1 MKMFNKLSCKNFF
14 IATFLLVTLP
24 MGAANT
30 SGEDVSEKIVMQDT
44 NPNKE
49 HYFSN
54 RRALVGPGC
63 MINSVG
69 DGVKVLKGVKNLQN
83 LCNDDLNDYA
93 ELPGLADVVVG
104 GSPVISVK
112 DNMHYYAGGTVAGF
126 AICAKSD
133 ASILTLNLADFYKIQ
148 FLKDGENVGKL
159 QDISTG
165 KSITGLGLSL
175 LTFPGSDQVDK
186 LYMATAP
193 GDFDEIKLVQCG
205 VNAKLGDVVNL
216 RYAFV
221 GDAREYTITS
231 NKDNG
236 MEKYAQEQGRKKFT
250 VEAHGE
256 KPTSPTLGLE
266 VSRGDVIDEDLK
278 NGYAAVVGAVFPV
291 STPVTVVA
299 IPTDGKEAFPK
310 GTEVGFKYNGFN
322 LANLSV
328 GSGVDLTLYNKENKE
343 IGTYSLSSTV
353 LGLGVIEVSK
363 DGELVMKAPADFSA
377 AKIFF
382 KGIGIRVGGTSVNYA
397 FVRLAPDAAT
407 HHCAINATSS
417 RDVSG
422 EYNAFTLQHNEAVK
436 VEWSIVK
443 QPEGSNITLNPATGE
458 VTNISISGKYVFKAQ
473 ALEDDCYE
481 YTTVNYAPVALAQ
494 NSGENILVNKEGEQP
509 KFVLSDKSGGGVLTI
524 FNDMQ
529 NESAILTPTLNDYAY
544 REPGV
549 QLIENHGLIGIKTAD
564 GSSFS
569 ESLAGSARAAFNGK
583 MKAGFVVSAK
593 ATGLGADVFKFYNVK
608 LFYKGKEIEGK
619 VTTHWDAIS
628 AGLIGSEQ
636 TRKMRLSVDVPAGC
650 LFDEIVL
657 YNTGLLSADLAQ
669 LNIYYAYVADA
680 ETDNAA
686 TNMLYDAEV
695 VSTQTTNASI
705 DFANST
711 VFQTV
716 NVGNGF
722 DNLSNL
728 IDNDKKF
735 TTAYKL
741 PKILTVGTGA
751 TIAVN
756 IGKIVDKGQNLI
768 MVTSDPAT
776 LLGLG
781 LGTGIKMETYL
792 NGKPKETVKSWK
804 VLGADVI
811 GGKGDGYAVL
821 ETQEPFDQ
829 VRITS
834 AYVANLLDP
843 VEIKGFALRTD
854 KNDDG
859 TVNTQSDVL
868 ILNEDVKLNETKAY
882 TKAKMLLRR
891 TFTKNADGT
900 KGWNSII
907 LPVDMT
913 AAQVIEAFGEGT
925 QVAKFNDLDENW
937 IKFETVDV
945 AGEGVVLQK
954 NTPYII
960 FPTKEAISNC
970 EYTIN
975 GKTETLAGPV
985 YVAEGINYEDQTA
998 HIENSVEGSLL
1009 NNMTFFG
1016 SYDNN
1021 TAVSADSYM
1030 FSKGNLVH
1038 TNKPHT
1044 IKAYR
1049 CWLKENTPSGKML
1062 QLSLNNNNIGN
1073 TTGIQIVE
1081 ENKRNTNSGIY
1092 NMEGMRMNTNN
1103 VNELSKGVYIVNNK
1117 TVVITK

>member
-1 MKMFNKLSCKNFF
+1 MFKKLTCKIFL

-24 MGAANT
+24 MGAATT
-30 SGEDVSEKIVMQDT
+30 SGEDGSEKVVMQDSD
-44 NPNKE
+44 PNAE
-49 HYFSN
+49 HYFNN
-54 RRALVGPGC
+54 RRALVGSGC
-63 MINSVG
+63 LINSVG

-133 ASILTLNLADFYKIQ
+133 ASILTLNLAKFYKIQ

-205 VNAKLGDVVNL
+205 VDAKLGDVINL

-221 GDAREYTITS
+221 GDAREYTITL

-256 KPTSPTLGLE
+256 KPTHTDLE
-266 VSRGDVIDEDLK
+266 VSRDDVIDENLT
-278 NGYAAVVGAVFPV
+278 NGYAAVVGVLLSG

-299 IPTDGKEAFPK
+299 RPTDEKEAFPK
-310 GTEVGFKYNGFN
+310 GTEVGFKYNGFD
-322 LANLSV
+322 LANLELD
-328 GSGVDLTLYNKENKE
+328 GGVELTLYNKENKE
-343 IGTYSLSSTV
+343 IGTYKLSKTV
-353 LGLGVIEVSK
+353 LGLGVIKVNK
-363 DGELVMKAPADFSA
+363 DGELVMRAPADFSA
-377 AKIFF
+377 AKIYFNS
-382 KGIGIRVGGTSVNYA
+382 IGVKVGGTTVNYA
-397 FVRLAPDAAT
+397 FVRMAPDVAT

-473 ALEDDCYE
+473 ATKDDCYE

-494 NSGENILVNKEGEQP
+494 NSGVNILVNKDGEQP

-524 FNDMQ
+524 FNDMK

-569 ESLAGSARAAFNGK
+569 EGLAGSARAAFNGK

-608 LFYKGKEIEGK
+608 LFYKGKKIEGE

-834 AYVANLLDP
+834 AYVADLLDP

-868 ILNEDVKLNETKAY
+868 ILNEDVKLDETKAY

-891 TFTKNADGT
+891 TFTKNDDGT

-913 AAQVIEAFGEGT
+913 AAQVKNAFGEGT
-925 QVAKFNDLDENW
+925 KVAKFNDLDENW
-937 IKFETVDV
+937 IKFETVSV
-945 AGEGVVLQK
+945 AGEDVVLHK

-960 FPTKEAISNC
+960 FPTQKAYNNY

-975 GKTETLAGPV
+975 GKTETLNGPV

-998 HIENSVEGSLL
+998 YIENSVEGRLL

-1021 TAVSADSYM
+1021 TEVLADSYM
-1030 FSKGNLVH
+1030 FSKGDLVH
-1038 TNKPHT
+1038 TSKTHT
-1044 IKAYR
+1044 VKAYR
-1049 CWLKENTPSGKML
+1049 CWLKENTPSGKLL
-1062 QLSLNNNNIGN
+1062 QLSLNNNNMGN
-1073 TTGIQIVE
+1073 STGIQIVE
-1081 ENKRNTNSGIY
+1081 ENKRNANPGIY
-1092 NMEGMRMNTNN
+1092 NLEGMRMNTNN

-1117 TVVITK
+1117 TVIITK

>member
-1 MKMFNKLSCKNFF
+1 MFKKLSCKIFL

-30 SGEDVSEKIVMQDT
+30 NGEDVSEKVVMQDT
-44 NPNKE
+44 DPNKE
-49 HYFSN
+49 HYFNN
-54 RRALVGPGC
+54 RRVLVGSGC
-63 MINSVG
+63 LINSVG

-148 FLKDGENVGKL
+148 FLKEGKNVGNL
-159 QDISTG
+159 QNISTG

-221 GDAREYTITS
+221 GDAREYTITK

-236 MEKYAQEQGRKKFT
+236 MEKYAQEQGRKPFT
-250 VEAHGE
+250 VEAYGK
-256 KPTSPTLGLE
+256 KPTHTALE
-266 VSRGDVIDEDLK
+266 VSRDNVIDEDLK
-278 NGYAAVVGAVFPV
+278 NGYAAVAGVLLSG

-299 IPTDGKEAFPK
+299 KPNDGKEAFPK
-310 GTEVGFKYNGFN
+310 GTEVGFKYNGFD
-322 LANLSV
+322 LANLEI
-328 GSGVDLTLYNKENKE
+328 GGGVELTLYNKENNE
-343 IGTYSLSSTV
+343 IGTYKLSKTV
-353 LGLGVIEVSK
+353 LGLGVIKVSK
-363 DGELVMKAPADFSA
+363 DGEFVMKAPADFSA
-377 AKIFF
+377 AKIYFNS
-382 KGIGIRVGGTSVNYA
+382 IGIKVGGTSVNYA

-422 EYNAFTLQHNEAVK
+422 EYNAFTLQHNEAVE
-436 VEWSIVK
+436 VEWSIVE
-443 QPEGSNITLNPATGE
+443 QPEGSNITLNPTTGE

-473 ALEDDCYE
+473 ATKDDCYE

-494 NSGENILVNKEGEQP
+494 NSGVNILVNKDGEQP

-524 FNDMQ
+524 FNDMK

-549 QLIENHGLIGIKTAD
+549 QLIENHGLIGVKTAD

-569 ESLAGSARAAFNGK
+569 EGLAGSARAAFNGK

-608 LFYKGKEIEGK
+608 LFYKGKEIEGEI
-619 VTTHWDAIS
+619 TTHWDAIS

-650 LFDEIVL
+650 RFDEIVL

-686 TNMLYDAEV
+686 TNMLHDAEV

-711 VFQTV
+711 LFQTV
-716 NVGNGF
+716 NAGNGYN
-722 DNLSNL
+722 NLANL

-735 TTAYKL
+735 TTAYEL
-741 PKILTVGTGA
+741 PKIVSVGTGA

-756 IGKIVDKGQNLI
+756 IGKIVDKGQQLI

-792 NGKPKETVKSWK
+792 DGEPKETVKSWK
-804 VLGADVI
+804 VLSADVI

-821 ETQEPFDQ
+821 ETQESFDQ

-834 AYVANLLDP
+834 ADVADVLKP
-843 VEIKGFALRTD
+843 VEIKGFALRTA

-868 ILNEDVKLNETKAY
+868 ILNEDVKLDETKAY
-882 TKAKMLLRR
+882 AKAKMLLRR
-891 TFTKNADGT
+891 TFTKSADGT

-913 AAQVIEAFGEGT
+913 AAQVKEAFGEGT
-925 QVAKFNDLDENW
+925 QVAEFNDLDENW
-937 IKFETVDV
+937 IKFKTVDV
-945 AGEGVVLQK
+945 AGEDVVLKK

-960 FPTKEAISNC
+960 FPTKEAYSNY

-998 HIENSVEGSLL
+998 NIENSVNGTLQ
-1009 NNMTFFG
+1009 NNMTFYG
-1016 SYDNN
+1016 SYDNK

-1030 FSKGNLVH
+1030 FSKGDLVH
-1038 TNKPHT
+1038 TSKQHT

-1049 CWLKENTPSGKML
+1049 CWLKENTPSGKLL
-1062 QLSLNNNNIGN
+1062 QLSLNNNGMGN
-1073 TTGIQIVE
+1073 TTGIHVVE
-1081 ENKRNTNSGIY
+1081 ENKRNANPGIY

>member
-1 MKMFNKLSCKNFF
+1 M
-14 IATFLLVTLP
+14 ATFLLFTLP
-24 MGAANT
+24 MGAATTN
-30 SGEDVSEKIVMQDT
+30 GGDGSEKIVMQDT
-44 NPNKE
+44 NPNE
-49 HYFSN
+49 ENYFSN

-63 MINSVG
+63 LINSVG

-93 ELPGLADVVVG
+93 ELPGLADVTVG

-148 FLKDGENVGKL
+148 FLKDGKNVGIL

-221 GDAREYTITS
+221 GDAREYTITE
-231 NKDNG
+231 NKENG
-236 MEKYAQEQGRKKFT
+236 ISKYAEEQGREAFKL
-250 VEAHGE
+250 EAHSD
-256 KPTSPTLGLE
+256 KPTKTWGE
-266 VSRGDVIDEDLK
+266 VSRGDVIDENLT
-278 NGYAAVVGAVFPV
+278 NGYAAVVGAVVPV

-299 IPTDGKEAFPK
+299 KPTDGKEAFPK
-310 GTEVGFKYNGFN
+310 GTEVGFKFNGFK
-322 LANLSV
+322 LADLAV

-343 IGTYSLSSTV
+343 IGTYKLSKTV
-353 LGLGVIEVSK
+353 LGLGVIEASK

-377 AKIFF
+377 AKIYF
-382 KGIGIRVGGTSVNYA
+382 KGIGIQVGGTNVNYA

-436 VEWSIVK
+436 VEWSIVE
-443 QPEGSNITLNPATGE
+443 QPEGSNITLNPTTGD
-458 VTNISISGKYVFKAQ
+458 VTNISISGKYVFKAK

-494 NSGENILVNKEGEQP
+494 NSGVNILVNKEGEQP

-524 FNDMQ
+524 FNGMK

-569 ESLAGSARAAFNGK
+569 EGLAGPARAAFNGK

-608 LFYKGKEIEGK
+608 LFYQGKEIEGK

-650 LFDEIVL
+650 RFDEIVL

-686 TNMLYDAEV
+686 TNMLHDAEV

-711 VFQTV
+711 LFQTV
-716 NVGNGF
+716 NAGNGYN
-722 DNLSNL
+722 NLANL

-735 TTAYKL
+735 TTAYEL
-741 PKILTVGTGA
+741 PKIVSVGTGA

-756 IGKIVDKGQNLI
+756 IGKIVDKGQQLI

-792 NGKPKETVKSWK
+792 DGEPKETVKSWK

-821 ETQEPFDQ
+821 ETQESFDQ

-834 AYVANLLDP
+834 ADVADVLKP
-843 VEIKGFALRTD
+843 VEIKGFALRTN

-868 ILNEDVKLNETKAY
+868 ILNEDVKLDEKKTY
-882 TKAKMLLRR
+882 TKAIMLLHR

-913 AAQVIEAFGEGT
+913 AAQVKYAFGEDT
-925 QVAKFNDLDENW
+925 KVAKFNDLDENW
-937 IKFETVDV
+937 IKFQTVSLAD
-945 AGEGVVLQK
+945 EGVVLHK

-960 FPTKEAISNC
+960 FPTKEAYSNY
-970 EYTIN
+970 EYTTIN
-975 GKTETLAGPV
+975 NETKTLNGPV

-998 HIENSVEGSLL
+998 YIENSVKGTFQK
-1009 NNMTFFG
+1009 MTFFG
-1016 SYDNN
+1016 SYDNK

-1030 FSKGNLVH
+1030 FSKGDLVH
-1038 TNKPHT
+1038 TSKPHT

-1049 CWLKENTPSGKML
+1049 CWLKENTPSGKLL
-1062 QLSLNNNNIGN
+1062 QLSLNNNNMGN

-1081 ENKRNTNSGIY
+1081 ENKRNANTGIY
-1092 NMEGMRMNTNN
+1092 NIEGMRMNTNN
-1103 VNELSKGVYIVNNK
+1103 VNELSKGVYIVNNNDLIQIYF
-1117 TVVITK
+1117 TPF

>member
-1 MKMFNKLSCKNFF
+1 M
-14 IATFLLVTLP
+14 ATFLLFTLP
-24 MGAANT
+24 IGAASTN
-30 SGEDVSEKIVMQDT
+30 GEDVSEKVVMQDT
-44 NPNKE
+44 NPNAE
-49 HYFSN
+49 HYFNN
-54 RRALVGPGC
+54 RRVLVGSGC
-63 MINSVG
+63 LINSVG
-69 DGVKVLKGVKNLQN
+69 DGVKVLKGVKDLQN

-148 FLKDGENVGKL
+148 FLKDGKNVDKP

-221 GDAREYTITS
+221 GEAREYTITK

-236 MEKYAQEQGRKKFT
+236 MEKYAQEQGRKPFT
-250 VEAHGE
+250 VEASGE
-256 KPTSPTLGLE
+256 KPTHTALE
-266 VSRGDVIDEDLK
+266 VSRDDVIDENLT
-278 NGYAAVVGAVFPV
+278 NGYAAVVSALVPV

-299 IPTDGKEAFPK
+299 RPTDGKEAFPK
-310 GTEVGFKYNGFN
+310 GTEMGFKYNGFN

-328 GSGVDLTLYNKENKE
+328 GSGVDITLYNKENKE
-343 IGTYSLSSTV
+343 IGTYKLSNTV

-382 KGIGIRVGGTSVNYA
+382 KGIGIQVGGTSVNYA
-397 FVRLAPDAAT
+397 FVRMAPDAAT

-422 EYNAFTLQHNEAVK
+422 EYNAFTLQHNDTVPVK
-436 VEWSIVK
+436 WNIIE
-443 QPEGSNITLNPATGE
+443 QPEGSNISLNETTGE

-473 ALEDDCYE
+473 ALNDDCYE
-481 YTTVNYAPVALAQ
+481 YTTINYAPVALAQ
-494 NSGENILVNKEGEQP
+494 NNGVNILVNKEGEQP

-524 FNDMQ
+524 FNSMN

-549 QLIENHGLIGIKTAD
+549 QLIENHGLIGIKTAN

-569 ESLAGSARAAFNGK
+569 EGLAGPARAAFNGK

-608 LFYKGKEIEGK
+608 LFYKGKEIEGE

-705 DFANST
+705 DFANT
-711 VFQTV
+711 TIFQTV
-716 NVGNGF
+716 NAGNGF

-792 NGKPKETVKSWK
+792 DGQEKETVKSWK

-834 AYVANLLDP
+834 ADVADVLKP

-859 TVNTQSDVL
+859 TINTQSDVL
-868 ILNEDVKLNETKAY
+868 ILNEAETLNETKPY

-900 KGWNSII
+900 KGWNSIV

-913 AAQVIEAFGEGT
+913 AAQVEEAFGEGT
-925 QVAKFNDLDENW
+925 QIAKFNDLDENW
-937 IKFETVDV
+937 IKFETVNV
-945 AGEGVVLQK
+945 AGEGVVLEK

-960 FPTKEAISNC
+960 FPTKEAYSNY

-985 YVAEGINYEDQTA
+985 YVANGINYEDQTA
-998 HIENSVEGSLL
+998 NLQPSVNGRF
-1009 NNMTFFG
+1009 NKMTFFG
-1016 SYDNN
+1016 SYENK

-1030 FSKGNLVH
+1030 FSKGDLVH
-1038 TNKPHT
+1038 TSKPHT

-1049 CWLKENTPSGKML
+1049 CWLKENTPSGKLL
-1062 QLSLNNNNIGN
+1062 QFSLNNNNMGN

-1081 ENKRNTNSGIY
+1081 EDKQNTNTGIY
-1092 NMEGMRMNTNN
+1092 NMSGMRMNTNN

-1117 TVVITK
+1117 VVVVTK

>member
-1 MKMFNKLSCKNFF
+1 MFKKLSSKICF

-30 SGEDVSEKIVMQDT
+30 SGEDKSEKIVMQDK

-49 HYFSN
+49 HYFNN
-54 RRALVGPGC
+54 RRALIGPGC
-63 MINSVG
+63 MINSLG
-69 DGVKVLKGVKNLQN
+69 DGVKVLKGVKDLQN

-93 ELPGLADVVVG
+93 VLPGLADVVVG

-133 ASILTLNLADFYKIQ
+133 ASILTLNLAKCYKIQ
-148 FLKDGENVGKL
+148 FLKDGEKVGDL
-159 QDISTG
+159 QGLSTG

-175 LTFPGSDQVDK
+175 LTFPGSDQVDI

-205 VNAKLGDVVNL
+205 VNAKVGDVVNL

-221 GDAREYTITS
+221 GEAREYTITK

-236 MEKYAQEQGRKKFT
+236 MEKYAQEQGRLPFT

-256 KPTSPTLGLE
+256 KPKTALE
-266 VSRGDVIDEDLK
+266 ASRDDVIDENLT
-278 NGYAAVVGAVFPV
+278 NGYAAVVGALAPV

-299 IPTDGKEAFPK
+299 RPADDKEAFPK

-322 LANLSV
+322 LADLSV

-343 IGTYSLSSTV
+343 IDTYKLSKTV
-353 LGLGVIEVSK
+353 LGLGVINAKEG
-363 DGELVMKAPADFSA
+363 GELVMKAPADFSA

-382 KGIGIRVGGTSVNYA
+382 KGIGIQVGGTSVNYA
-397 FVRLAPDAAT
+397 FVRMAPDAAT

-422 EYNAFTLQHNEAVK
+422 EYNTFTLQHNEKVPVK
-436 VEWSIVK
+436 WTIVE
-443 QPEGSNITLNPATGE
+443 QPKGANISLNETTGE

-473 ALEDDCYE
+473 ATNDGCYE
-481 YTTVNYAPVALAQ
+481 CTTVNYAPVALAQ
-494 NSGENILVNKEGEQP
+494 NSGVNILVNKEGEQP
-509 KFVLSDKSGGGVLTI
+509 KYVLSDKSGGGLLTI
-524 FNDMQ
+524 FNGMK

-549 QLIENHGLIGIKTAD
+549 ELIENHGLIGIKTAD

-569 ESLAGSARAAFNGK
+569 EGLAGPARAAFNGK

-608 LFYKGKEIEGK
+608 LFYKGKEIESE

-628 AGLIGSEQ
+628 VGLIGNEQ

-705 DFANST
+705 DFAHST
-711 VFQTV
+711 IFQTV
-716 NVGNGF
+716 NAGNGF

-728 IDNDKKF
+728 IDNDKNF

-741 PKILTVGTGA
+741 PKIVSVGTGA

-756 IGKIVDKGQNLI
+756 IGKIVDKGQQLI

-792 NGKPKETVKSWK
+792 DGQKKEEVKSWK

-821 ETQEPFDQ
+821 ETQESFDQ

-834 AYVANLLDP
+834 ADVADVLKP

-859 TVNTQSDVL
+859 TVYTLSDVL
-868 ILNEDVKLNETKAY
+868 ILDEDVKLNETKAY
-882 TKAKMLLRR
+882 TKAEMLLRR
-891 TFTKNADGT
+891 TFTKSADGK

-925 QVAKFNDLDENW
+925 QVAQFNDLDENW
-937 IKFETVDV
+937 IKFETVDM
-945 AGEGVVLQK
+945 AGEGVVLAK

-960 FPTKEAISNC
+960 FPTKEAYSNY

-975 GKTETLAGPV
+975 GETETLDGPV
-985 YVAEGINYEDQTA
+985 YVANGINYEDQTA
-998 HIENSVEGSLL
+998 HIENSDNGTFYR
-1009 NNMTFFG
+1009 MTFFG
-1016 SYDNN
+1016 SYDNK
-1021 TAVSADSYM
+1021 TAVSADSYI
-1030 FSKGNLVH
+1030 FSKGDLVH
-1038 TNKPHT
+1038 TSKTHT
-1044 IKAYR
+1044 VKAYR
-1049 CWLKENTPSGKML
+1049 CWLKESTPSGKQL
-1062 QLSLNNNNIGN
+1062 QLSLNNNNMGN

-1081 ENKRNTNSGIY
+1081 ENKRNANPGIF
-1092 NMEGMRMNTNN
+1092 NLEGMRMNTNS

-1117 TVVITK
+1117 TVVVTK

>member
-1 MKMFNKLSCKNFF
+1 MFKKLSCKIFL

-30 SGEDVSEKIVMQDT
+30 NGEDVSEKVVMQDT
-44 NPNKE
+44 DPNKE
-49 HYFSN
+49 HYFNN
-54 RRALVGPGC
+54 RRALVGSGC
-63 MINSVG
+63 LINSVG

-148 FLKDGENVGKL
+148 FLKEGKNVGNL
-159 QDISTG
+159 QNISTG

-221 GDAREYTITS
+221 GDAREYTITK

-236 MEKYAQEQGRKKFT
+236 MEKYAQEQGRKQFT
-250 VEAHGE
+250 VEAHG
-256 KPTSPTLGLE
+256 KNPTKTWGE
-266 VSRGDVIDEDLK
+266 ASRNNVIDEDLK
-278 NGYAAVVGAVFPV
+278 NGYAAVVAAVVPV

-299 IPTDGKEAFPK
+299 RPSDGKEAFPK
-310 GTEVGFKYNGFN
+310 GTEVGFKFNGFSV
-322 LANLSV
+322 ADLSI
-328 GSGVDLTLYNKENKE
+328 GSGVDLTLYNKDNNE
-343 IGTYSLSSTV
+343 IGTYNLSKTV

-363 DGELVMKAPADFSA
+363 NGEFVMKAPADFSA
-377 AKIFF
+377 AKIKF
-382 KGIGIRVGGTSVNYA
+382 KGIGIQVGGTNVNYA
-397 FVRLAPDAAT
+397 FVRMAPDVAT

-473 ALEDDCYE
+473 AIEDDCYE

-494 NSGENILVNKEGEQP
+494 NSGVNILVNKDGEQP

-524 FNDMQ
+524 FNDMK

-569 ESLAGSARAAFNGK
+569 EGLAGPARAAFNGK

-608 LFYKGKEIEGK
+608 LFYKGKKIEGE

-781 LGTGIKMETYL
+781 LGTGIKMVTYL
-792 NGKPKETVKSWK
+792 NGQEKETVKSWK

-834 AYVANLLDP
+834 AYVADLLDP

-868 ILNEDVKLNETKAY
+868 ILNEDVKLDETKAY

-891 TFTKNADGT
+891 TFTKNDDGT

-913 AAQVIEAFGEGT
+913 AAQVKNAFGEGT
-925 QVAKFNDLDENW
+925 KVAKFNDLDENW

-945 AGEGVVLQK
+945 AGEDVVLHK

-975 GKTETLAGPV
+975 GETKTLAGPV

-1016 SYDNN
+1016 SYDNK

-1030 FSKGNLVH
+1030 FSKGDLVH
-1038 TNKPHT
+1038 TSKPHT

-1049 CWLKENTPSGKML
+1049 CWLKENTPSGKLL
-1062 QLSLNNNNIGN
+1062 QLSLNNNGMGN

-1081 ENKRNTNSGIY
+1081 ENKRNANSGIY

>member
-1 MKMFNKLSCKNFF
+1 MKMFNKLTCKIFL

-30 SGEDVSEKIVMQDT
+30 SGEDVSEKVVMQDT

-93 ELPGLADVVVG
+93 ELPGLADVTVAG
-104 GSPVISVK
+104 NPVISVK

-133 ASILTLNLADFYKIQ
+133 ASILTLNLAKFYKIQ

-205 VNAKLGDVVNL
+205 IDAKLGDVVNL

-221 GDAREYTITS
+221 GNAREYTITS

-236 MEKYAQEQGRKKFT
+236 MEKYAQEQGRKPFT
-250 VEAHGE
+250 VEAHGK
-256 KPTSPTLGLE
+256 KPTHTALE
-266 VSRGDVIDEDLK
+266 VSRNDVIDENLN
-278 NGYAAVVGAVFPV
+278 NGYTAVAGVLLSG

-299 IPTDGKEAFPK
+299 RPTDGKEAFPK
-310 GTEVGFKYNGFN
+310 GTEVGFKYNGFD
-322 LANLSV
+322 LAHLEV
-328 GSGVDLTLYNKENKE
+328 GGGVELTLYNKENNE
-343 IGTYSLSSTV
+343 IGTYKLSKTV

-363 DGELVMKAPADFSA
+363 DGEFVMKAPADFSA
-377 AKIFF
+377 AKIYFNS
-382 KGIGIRVGGTSVNYA
+382 IGIKVGGTSVNYA
-397 FVRLAPDAAT
+397 IVRLAPDAAT

-422 EYNAFTLQHNEAVK
+422 EYNAFTLLHNDKVPVK
-436 VEWSIVK
+436 WNIVE

-473 ALEDDCYE
+473 AMEDDCYE

-524 FNDMQ
+524 FNGMK

-705 DFANST
+705 DFAKTT

-728 IDNDKKF
+728 VDNDKKF

-781 LGTGIKMETYL
+781 LGTGIKMVTYL
-792 NGKPKETVKSWK
+792 DGQEKETVKSWK

-913 AAQVIEAFGEGT
+913 AAQVIEAFGKGT
-925 QVAKFNDLDENW
+925 QIAKFNDLDENW
-937 IKFETVDV
+937 IKFETVNV
-945 AGEGVVLQK
+945 AGEGVVLEK

-960 FPTKEAISNC
+960 FPTQKAAYNNY
-970 EYTIN
+970 EYNIN
-975 GKTETLAGPV
+975 GETKTLYGPV
-985 YVAEGINYEDQTA
+985 YVANGINYEDQTA
-998 HIENSVEGSLL
+998 NLRPSVNGTF
-1009 NNMTFFG
+1009 NRMTFFG
-1016 SYDNN
+1016 SYDNK

-1030 FSKGNLVH
+1030 FSKGDLVH
-1038 TNKPHT
+1038 TSKTHT

-1049 CWLKENTPSGKML
+1049 CWLKENTPSGKLL
-1062 QLSLNNNNIGN
+1062 QLSLNNNNMGN

-1081 ENKRNTNSGIY
+1081 ENKRNANSGIY

>member
-1 MKMFNKLSCKNFF
+1 MFKKLSCKIFL

-30 SGEDVSEKIVMQDT
+30 NGEDVSEKVVMQDT
-44 NPNKE
+44 DPNKE
-49 HYFSN
+49 HYFNN
-54 RRALVGPGC
+54 RRALVGSGC
-63 MINSVG
+63 LINSVG

-148 FLKDGENVGKL
+148 FLKEGKNVGNL
-159 QDISTG
+159 QNISTG

-175 LTFPGSDQVDK
+175 LTFPGYDQVDK

-221 GDAREYTITS
+221 GDAREYTITK

-236 MEKYAQEQGRKKFT
+236 MEKYAQEQGRKQFT
-250 VEAHGE
+250 VEAHG
-256 KPTSPTLGLE
+256 KNPTKTWGE
-266 VSRGDVIDEDLK
+266 ASRNNVIDEDLK
-278 NGYAAVVGAVFPV
+278 NGYAAVVAAVVPV

-299 IPTDGKEAFPK
+299 RPSDGKEAFPK
-310 GTEVGFKYNGFN
+310 GTEVGFKFNGFSV
-322 LANLSV
+322 ADLSI
-328 GSGVDLTLYNKENKE
+328 GSGVDLTLYNKDNNE
-343 IGTYSLSSTV
+343 IGTYNLSKTV

-363 DGELVMKAPADFSA
+363 NGEFVMKAPADFSA
-377 AKIFF
+377 AKIKF
-382 KGIGIRVGGTSVNYA
+382 KGIGIQVGGTNVNYA
-397 FVRLAPDAAT
+397 FVRMAPDVAT

-473 ALEDDCYE
+473 AIEDDCYE

-494 NSGENILVNKEGEQP
+494 NSGVNILVNKDGEQP

-524 FNDMQ
+524 FNDMK

-569 ESLAGSARAAFNGK
+569 EGLAGPARAAFNGK

-608 LFYKGKEIEGK
+608 LFYKGKKIEGE

-728 IDNDKKF
+728 VDNDKKF

-781 LGTGIKMETYL
+781 LGKGIKMVTYL
-792 NGKPKETVKSWK
+792 DGQEKETVKSWK

-834 AYVANLLDP
+834 AYVADLLDP

-868 ILNEDVKLNETKAY
+868 ILNEDVKLDETKAY

-891 TFTKNADGT
+891 TFTKNDDGT

-913 AAQVIEAFGEGT
+913 AAQVKNAFGEGT
-925 QVAKFNDLDENW
+925 KVAKFNDLDENW

-945 AGEGVVLQK
+945 AGEDVVLHK

-975 GKTETLAGPV
+975 GETKTLAGPV

-1016 SYDNN
+1016 SYDNK

-1030 FSKGNLVH
+1030 FSKGDLVH
-1038 TNKPHT
+1038 TSKPHT

-1049 CWLKENTPSGKML
+1049 CWLKENTPSGKLL
-1062 QLSLNNNNIGN
+1062 QLSLNNNGMGN

-1081 ENKRNTNSGIY
+1081 ENKRNATPGIY

-1103 VNELSKGVYIVNNK
+1103 VNELSRGVYIVNNK

>member
-1 MKMFNKLSCKNFF
+1 MFKKLSCNFF
-14 IATFLLVTLP
+14 LIATFLLVTLP

-30 SGEDVSEKIVMQDT
+30 SGEDGSEKVVMQDSD
-44 NPNKE
+44 PNAE
-49 HYFSN
+49 HYFNN

-93 ELPGLADVVVG
+93 ELPGLADVIVG

-148 FLKDGENVGKL
+148 FLKDGKNVDKP

-186 LYMATAP
+186 LYMAKAP

-221 GDAREYTITS
+221 GNAREYTITS

-236 MEKYAQEQGRKKFT
+236 MEKYAQEQGRKQFN
-250 VEAHGE
+250 VEAHG
-256 KPTSPTLGLE
+256 KLPIHSFGDL
-266 VSRGDVIDEDLK
+266 SRDDVIDENLT
-278 NGYAAVVGAVFPV
+278 NGYTAVAGVLLSG

-299 IPTDGKEAFPK
+299 RPTDRKEAFPK
-310 GTEVGFKYNGFN
+310 GTEVGFKYNGFD
-322 LANLSV
+322 LAHLEV
-328 GSGVDLTLYNKENKE
+328 GGGVELTLYNKDNNE
-343 IGTYSLSSTV
+343 IGTYKLSKTV

-363 DGELVMKAPADFSA
+363 DGEFVMKAPADFSA
-377 AKIFF
+377 AKIYFNS
-382 KGIGIRVGGTSVNYA
+382 IGIKVGGTSVNYA
-397 FVRLAPDAAT
+397 FVRMAPDAAT

-422 EYNAFTLQHNEAVK
+422 EYNAFTLQHNDTVPVK
-436 VEWSIVK
+436 WNIIE
-443 QPEGSNITLNPATGE
+443 QPEGSNISLNETTGE

-473 ALEDDCYE
+473 ALNDNCYE

-494 NSGENILVNKEGEQP
+494 NNGVNILVNKEGEQP
-509 KFVLSDKSGGGVLTI
+509 KYVLSDKSGGGLLTI
-524 FNDMQ
+524 FNGMK
-529 NESAILTPTLNDYAY
+529 NESAILTPTLDDYAY

-569 ESLAGSARAAFNGK
+569 EGLAGPARAAFNGK

-608 LFYKGKEIEGK
+608 LFYQDKEIQGK

-628 AGLIGSEQ
+628 AGLIGSEA

-650 LFDEIVL
+650 LFDEVVL
-657 YNTGLLSADLAQ
+657 YNTGVLSADLAQ
-669 LNIYYAYVADA
+669 LNIYYAYVANA

-711 VFQTV
+711 LFQTL
-716 NVGNGF
+716 NAGNGF

-741 PKILTVGTGA
+741 PKIVAVGTGA

-756 IGKIVDKGQNLI
+756 IGKIVDKGQQLI
-768 MVTSDPAT
+768 MVTSDPET

-792 NGKPKETVKSWK
+792 DGKPKETVKSWK

-821 ETQEPFDQ
+821 ETQESFDQ

-834 AYVANLLDP
+834 ADVADVLKP

-891 TFTKNADGT
+891 TFTKNDDGT

-913 AAQVIEAFGEGT
+913 AAQVKKAFGEGT
-925 QVAKFNDLDENW
+925 KVAKFNDLDENW
-937 IKFETVDV
+937 IKFETVDMAV
-945 AGEGVVLQK
+945 EDVVLHK

-960 FPTKEAISNC
+960 FPTKEAWKNY
-970 EYTIN
+970 EYNIN
-975 GKTETLAGPV
+975 GETKTLNGPV

-998 HIENSVEGSLL
+998 NIENSVNGTFQ
-1009 NNMTFFG
+1009 NMTFFG
-1016 SYDNN
+1016 SYDNK
-1021 TAVSADSYM
+1021 TEVSADSYM
-1030 FSKGNLVH
+1030 FRKGDLVH
-1038 TNKPHT
+1038 TSKTHT
-1044 IKAYR
+1044 VKAYR
-1049 CWLKENTPSGKML
+1049 CWLKENTPSGKLL
-1062 QLSLNNNNIGN
+1062 QLSLNNNGMGN
-1073 TTGIQIVE
+1073 TTGIQIME
-1081 ENKRNTNSGIY
+1081 ENKRNANPGIY

-1103 VNELSKGVYIVNNK
+1103 VNKLSKGVYIVNNK

>member
-83 LCNDDLNDYA
+83 LCNEELNDYA
-93 ELPGLADVVVG
+93 ELPGLASVDLG

-133 ASILTLNLADFYKIQ
+133 ASILTLNLAKFYKIQ

-205 VNAKLGDVVNL
+205 IDAKLGDVVNL

-221 GDAREYTITS
+221 GNAREYTITS

-236 MEKYAQEQGRKKFT
+236 MEKYAQEQGRKPFT
-250 VEAHGE
+250 VEAHGK
-256 KPTSPTLGLE
+256 KPTHTALE
-266 VSRGDVIDEDLK
+266 VSRNDVIDENLN
-278 NGYAAVVGAVFPV
+278 NGYTAVAGVLLSG

-299 IPTDGKEAFPK
+299 RPTDGKEAFPK
-310 GTEVGFKYNGFN
+310 GTEVGFKYNGFD
-322 LANLSV
+322 LAHLEV
-328 GSGVDLTLYNKENKE
+328 GGGVELTLYNKENNE
-343 IGTYSLSSTV
+343 IGTYKLSKTV

-363 DGELVMKAPADFSA
+363 NGEFVMKAPADFSA
-377 AKIFF
+377 AKIYFNS
-382 KGIGIRVGGTSVNYA
+382 IGIKVGGTSVNYA

-913 AAQVIEAFGEGT
+913 AAQVIEAFGKGT
-925 QVAKFNDLDENW
+925 QIAKFNDLDENW
-937 IKFETVDV
+937 IKFETVNV
-945 AGEGVVLQK
+945 AGEGVVLEK

-960 FPTKEAISNC
+960 FPTQKAAYNNY
-970 EYTIN
+970 EYNIN
-975 GKTETLAGPV
+975 GETKTLNGPV

-1009 NNMTFFG
+1009 NNMTFYG
-1016 SYDNN
+1016 SYDNK

-1030 FSKGNLVH
+1030 FSKGDLVH
-1038 TNKPHT
+1038 TSKPHT

-1049 CWLKENTPSGKML
+1049 CWLKENTPSGKLL
-1062 QLSLNNNNIGN
+1062 QLSLNNNNMGN
-1073 TTGIQIVE
+1073 STGIQIVE
-1081 ENKRNTNSGIY
+1081 ENKRNANPGIY

>member
-1 MKMFNKLSCKNFF
+1 MFKKLSQKIYFM
-14 IATFLLVTLP
+14 ATFLLFTLP

-30 SGEDVSEKIVMQDT
+30 NGEDVSEKVVMQNSD
-44 NPNKE
+44 PNAE
-49 HYFSN
+49 HYFNN

-63 MINSVG
+63 LINSVG

-83 LCNDDLNDYA
+83 LCNDELNDYA
-93 ELPGLADVVVG
+93 ELPGLADITVG

-133 ASILTLNLADFYKIQ
+133 ASILELNLAKFYKIQ
-148 FLKDGENVGKL
+148 FLKDGENVGIL

-205 VNAKLGDVVNL
+205 VDAKLGDVVNI

-221 GDAREYTITS
+221 GDAREYTITN
-231 NKDNG
+231 NKENG
-236 MEKYAQEQGRKKFT
+236 ISKYAQEQGRKPFT
-250 VEAHGE
+250 VEAHSD
-256 KPTSPTLGLE
+256 KPTETWGE
-266 VSRGDVIDEDLK
+266 VSRGDVIDEDLT
-278 NGYAAVVGAVFPV
+278 NGYAAVVGALLPV

-299 IPTDGKEAFPK
+299 KPTDGKEAFPK
-310 GTEVGFKYNGFN
+310 GTEVGFKFNGFK
-322 LANLSV
+322 LADLSV
-328 GSGVDLTLYNKENKE
+328 GSGVDLTLFNKENEE
-343 IGTYSLSSTV
+343 IGTYKLTKTV
-353 LGLGVIEVSK
+353 LGLGVIEDNK

-377 AKIFF
+377 AKIYF
-382 KGIGIRVGGTSVNYA
+382 KGIGIQVGGTSVNYA

-407 HHCAINATSS
+407 HHCPINATSS

-422 EYNAFTLQHNEAVK
+422 EYNAFTLQHNETVPVK
-436 VEWSIVK
+436 WNIVE
-443 QPEGSNITLNPATGE
+443 QPEGSNISLNETTGE
-458 VTNISISGKYVFKAQ
+458 VTNISISGKYVFKAK
-473 ALEDDCYE
+473 ALKDDCFE
-481 YTTVNYAPVALAQ
+481 YTTINYAPVALAQ
-494 NSGENILVNKEGEQP
+494 NNGVNILVNKEGEQP

-569 ESLAGSARAAFNGK
+569 EGLAGPARAAFNGK

-628 AGLIGSEQ
+628 AGLIGSES
-636 TRKMRLSVDVPAGC
+636 TRKMRLSVDVPAGSP
-650 LFDEIVL
+650 FDEIVL

-686 TNMLYDAEV
+686 TNMMYDAEV

-705 DFANST
+705 DFANTT

-716 NVGNGF
+716 NAGNGF

-728 IDNDKKF
+728 IDNDKKYA
-735 TTAYKL
+735 TAYKL

-792 NGKPKETVKSWK
+792 DGEPKETVKSWK

-843 VEIKGFALRTD
+843 VEIKGFALRTN

-868 ILNEDVKLNETKAY
+868 ILNEDVKLAETKAY
-882 TKAKMLLRR
+882 AKAKMLLRR

-913 AAQVIEAFGEGT
+913 AAQVKYAFGEDT
-925 QVAKFNDLDENW
+925 KVAKFNDLDENW

-945 AGEGVVLQK
+945 AGEDVVLKK

-960 FPTKEAISNC
+960 FPSKEAYSNY

-975 GKTETLAGPV
+975 NETKTLNGPV

-998 HIENSVEGSLL
+998 NIEHSVNGTFQH
-1009 NNMTFFG
+1009 MTFFG
-1016 SYDNN
+1016 SYDNK
-1021 TAVSADSYM
+1021 TDVLADSYM
-1030 FSKGNLVH
+1030 FSKGDLVH
-1038 TNKPHT
+1038 TSKPHT

-1049 CWLKENTPSGKML
+1049 CWLKENTPSGKLL
-1062 QLSLNNNNIGN
+1062 QLSLNNNNMGN

-1081 ENKRNTNSGIY
+1081 ENKRNANPGIY

>member
-1 MKMFNKLSCKNFF
+1 M
-14 IATFLLVTLP
+14 ATFLLFTLP
-24 MGAANT
+24 IGAANT
-30 SGEDVSEKIVMQDT
+30 NGEDVSEKVVMQNSD
-44 NPNKE
+44 PNAKN
-49 HYFSN
+49 YFSN
-54 RRALVGPGC
+54 RRALVGSGC
-63 MINSVG
+63 LINSVG

-148 FLKDGENVGKL
+148 FLKDGKNVDKP

-221 GDAREYTITS
+221 GNAREYTITS

-236 MEKYAQEQGRKKFT
+236 MEKYAQEQGRKSFN
-250 VEAHGE
+250 VEAHGK
-256 KPTSPTLGLE
+256 KPTHTPLE
-266 VSRGDVIDEDLK
+266 VSRDNVIDEDLK
-278 NGYAAVVGAVFPV
+278 NGYTAVAGVLLSG

-299 IPTDGKEAFPK
+299 RPTDGKEAFPK
-310 GTEVGFKYNGFN
+310 GTEVGFKYNGFD
-322 LANLSV
+322 LAHLEV
-328 GSGVDLTLYNKENKE
+328 GGGVELTLYNKENNE
-343 IGTYSLSSTV
+343 IGTYKLSKTV

-363 DGELVMKAPADFSA
+363 DGEFVMKAPADFSA
-377 AKIFF
+377 AKIYFNS
-382 KGIGIRVGGTSVNYA
+382 IGIKVGGTSVNYA
-397 FVRLAPDAAT
+397 FVRMAPDAAT

-422 EYNAFTLQHNEAVK
+422 EYNAFTLQHNDTVPVK
-436 VEWSIVK
+436 WNIIE
-443 QPEGSNITLNPATGE
+443 QPEGSNISLNETTGE

-473 ALEDDCYE
+473 ALNDDCYE
-481 YTTVNYAPVALAQ
+481 YTTINYAPVALAQ
-494 NSGENILVNKEGEQP
+494 NNGVNILVNKEGEQP
-509 KFVLSDKSGGGVLTI
+509 KYVLSDKSGGGVLTI
-524 FNDMQ
+524 FNGMR

-569 ESLAGSARAAFNGK
+569 EGLTGSARAAFNGK

-686 TNMLYDAEV
+686 TNMLYDAEL

-705 DFANST
+705 DFAKT
-711 VFQTV
+711 TIFQTV
-716 NVGNGF
+716 NAGNGF

-834 AYVANLLDP
+834 AYVADLLDP

-868 ILNEDVKLNETKAY
+868 ILNEDVKLDETKAY

-891 TFTKNADGT
+891 TFTKNDDGT

-913 AAQVIEAFGEGT
+913 AAQVIEAFGKGT
-925 QVAKFNDLDENW
+925 QIAKFNDLDENW
-937 IKFETVDV
+937 IKFETVEV
-945 AGEGVVLQK
+945 AGEGVVLEK

-960 FPTKEAISNC
+960 FPTQKAYSNY
-970 EYTIN
+970 EYKIN
-975 GKTETLAGPV
+975 GETKTLNGPV

-998 HIENSVEGSLL
+998 NLQHSVNGTF
-1009 NNMTFFG
+1009 NRMTFFG
-1016 SYDNN
+1016 SYDNK

-1030 FSKGNLVH
+1030 FSKGDLVH
-1038 TNKPHT
+1038 TSKTHT
-1044 IKAYR
+1044 VKAYR
-1049 CWLKENTPSGKML
+1049 CWLKENTPSGKL
-1062 QLSLNNNNIGN
+1062 LKLSLNNNNMGN

-1081 ENKRNTNSGIY
+1081 ENKRNANPGIY
-1092 NMEGMRMNTNN
+1092 NIEGMRMNTNN
-1103 VNELSKGVYIVNNK
+1103 VDELSKGVYIVNNK

>member
-1 MKMFNKLSCKNFF
+1 MFKKLSCKIFL

-30 SGEDVSEKIVMQDT
+30 NGEDVSEKVVMQDT
-44 NPNKE
+44 DPNKE
-49 HYFSN
+49 HYFNN
-54 RRALVGPGC
+54 RRALVGSGC
-63 MINSVG
+63 LINSVG

-148 FLKDGENVGKL
+148 FLKEGKNVGNL
-159 QDISTG
+159 QNISTG

-221 GDAREYTITS
+221 GDAREYTITK

-236 MEKYAQEQGRKKFT
+236 MEKYAQEQGRKQFT
-250 VEAHGE
+250 VEAHG
-256 KPTSPTLGLE
+256 KNPTKTWGE
-266 VSRGDVIDEDLK
+266 ASRNNVIDEDLK
-278 NGYAAVVGAVFPV
+278 NGYAAVVAAVVPV

-299 IPTDGKEAFPK
+299 RPSDGKEAFPK
-310 GTEVGFKYNGFN
+310 GTEVGFKFNGFSV
-322 LANLSV
+322 ADLSI
-328 GSGVDLTLYNKENKE
+328 GSGVDLTLYNKDNNE
-343 IGTYSLSSTV
+343 IGTYNLSKTV

-363 DGELVMKAPADFSA
+363 NGEFVMKAPADFSA
-377 AKIFF
+377 AKIKF
-382 KGIGIRVGGTSVNYA
+382 KGIGIQVGGTNVNYA
-397 FVRLAPDAAT
+397 FVRMAPDVAT

-473 ALEDDCYE
+473 AIEDDCYE

-494 NSGENILVNKEGEQP
+494 NSGVNILVNKDGEQP

-524 FNDMQ
+524 FNDMK

-569 ESLAGSARAAFNGK
+569 EGLAGPARAAFNGK

-608 LFYKGKEIEGK
+608 LFYKGKKIEGE

-728 IDNDKKF
+728 VDNDKKF

-834 AYVANLLDP
+834 AYVADLLDP

-868 ILNEDVKLNETKAY
+868 ILNEDVKLDETKAY

-891 TFTKNADGT
+891 TFTKNDDGT

-913 AAQVIEAFGEGT
+913 AAQVKNAFGEGT
-925 QVAKFNDLDENW
+925 KVAKFNDLDENW

-945 AGEGVVLQK
+945 AGEDVVLHK

-975 GKTETLAGPV
+975 GETKTLAGPV

-1016 SYDNN
+1016 SYDNK

-1030 FSKGNLVH
+1030 FSKGDLVH
-1038 TNKPHT
+1038 TSKPHT

-1049 CWLKENTPSGKML
+1049 CWLKENTPSGKLL
-1062 QLSLNNNNIGN
+1062 QLSLNNNGMGN

-1081 ENKRNTNSGIY
+1081 ENKRNATPGIY

-1103 VNELSKGVYIVNNK
+1103 VNELSRGVYIVNNK

>member
-1 MKMFNKLSCKNFF
+1 MFKKLTCKIFF

-30 SGEDVSEKIVMQDT
+30 SGEDGSEKVVMQDT
-44 NPNKE
+44 DPNKE

-54 RRALVGPGC
+54 RRALVGSGC
-63 MINSVG
+63 LINSVG

-148 FLKDGENVGKL
+148 FLKEGKNVGNL
-159 QDISTG
+159 QNISTG

-205 VNAKLGDVVNL
+205 VNAKLGDVVML

-221 GDAREYTITS
+221 GDAREFTITK
-231 NKDNG
+231 NNENG
-236 MEKYAQEQGRKKFT
+236 INKYAEEQDRKAFT
-250 VEAHGE
+250 LEAHGD
-256 KPTSPTLGLE
+256 KPTKTWGE
-266 VSRGDVIDEDLK
+266 ASRDDVIDENLT
-278 NGYAAVVGAVFPV
+278 NGYAAVVGALVPV

-299 IPTDGKEAFPK
+299 KPADGKEAFPK

-328 GSGVDLTLYNKENKE
+328 ASGVDLTLYNKENKE
-343 IGTYSLSSTV
+343 IGTYKLSKTV
-353 LGLGVIEVSK
+353 LGLGVIDAK
-363 DGELVMKAPADFSA
+363 KGGEMVMKAPADFSA
-377 AKIFF
+377 AKIEF
-382 KGIGIRVGGTSVNYA
+382 KGIGIQVGGTSVNYA
-397 FVRLAPDAAT
+397 FVRMAPDAAT
-407 HHCAINATSS
+407 HHCDINATSS

-422 EYNAFTLQHNEAVK
+422 EYNAFTLQHNKAVE
-436 VEWSIVK
+436 VEWSIVE
-443 QPEGSNITLNPATGE
+443 QPEGSNITLNPTTGE
-458 VTNISISGKYVFKAQ
+458 VTNISISGKYVFKAK
-473 ALEDDCYE
+473 ALKDDCFE

-494 NSGENILVNKEGEQP
+494 NSGVNILVNKEGEQP

-524 FNDMQ
+524 FNGMK

-569 ESLAGSARAAFNGK
+569 EGLAGPARAAFNGK

-608 LFYKGKEIEGK
+608 LFYQGKEIEGEI
-619 VTTHWDAIS
+619 TTHWDAIS

-650 LFDEIVL
+650 RFDEIVL

-711 VFQTV
+711 LFQTV
-716 NVGNGF
+716 NAGNGYN
-722 DNLSNL
+722 NLANL

-735 TTAYKL
+735 TTAYEL
-741 PKILTVGTGA
+741 PKIVSVGTGA

-756 IGKIVDKGQNLI
+756 IGKIVDKGQQLI

-792 NGKPKETVKSWK
+792 DGEPKETVKSWK

-821 ETQEPFDQ
+821 ETQESFDQ

-834 AYVANLLDP
+834 ADVADVLKP
-843 VEIKGFALRTD
+843 VEIKGFALRTA

-868 ILNEDVKLNETKAY
+868 ILNEDVKLDEKKTY
-882 TKAKMLLRR
+882 TKAIMLLRR

-913 AAQVIEAFGEGT
+913 AAQVKDAFGEGT
-925 QVAKFNDLDENW
+925 QVAEFNDLDENW
-937 IKFETVDV
+937 IKFKTVDV
-945 AGEGVVLQK
+945 AGEDVVLKK

-960 FPTKEAISNC
+960 FPTKEAYSNF

-998 HIENSVEGSLL
+998 NIENSVNGTLQ
-1009 NNMTFFG
+1009 NNMTFYG
-1016 SYDNN
+1016 SYDNK
-1021 TAVSADSYM
+1021 TTVSADSYM
-1030 FSKGNLVH
+1030 FSKGDLVH
-1038 TNKPHT
+1038 TSKQHT

-1049 CWLKENTPSGKML
+1049 CWLKENTPSGKLL
-1062 QLSLNNNNIGN
+1062 QLSLNNNNMGN

-1081 ENKRNTNSGIY
+1081 ENKRNANPGIY

>member
-1 MKMFNKLSCKNFF
+1 MFKKLSCKIFL

-30 SGEDVSEKIVMQDT
+30 NGEDVSEKVVMQDT
-44 NPNKE
+44 DPNKE
-49 HYFSN
+49 HYFNN
-54 RRALVGPGC
+54 RRALVGSGC
-63 MINSVG
+63 LINSVG

-148 FLKDGENVGKL
+148 FLKEGKNVGNL
-159 QDISTG
+159 QNISTG

-221 GDAREYTITS
+221 GDAREYTITK

-236 MEKYAQEQGRKKFT
+236 MEKYAQEQGRKQFT
-250 VEAHGE
+250 VEAHG
-256 KPTSPTLGLE
+256 KNPTKTWGE
-266 VSRGDVIDEDLK
+266 ASRNNVIDEDLK
-278 NGYAAVVGAVFPV
+278 NGYAAVVAAVVPV

-299 IPTDGKEAFPK
+299 RPSDGKEAFPK
-310 GTEVGFKYNGFN
+310 GTEVGFKFNGFSV
-322 LANLSV
+322 ADLSI
-328 GSGVDLTLYNKENKE
+328 GSGVDLTLYNKDNNE
-343 IGTYSLSSTV
+343 IGTYNLSKTV

-363 DGELVMKAPADFSA
+363 NGEFVMKAPADFSA
-377 AKIFF
+377 AKIKF
-382 KGIGIRVGGTSVNYA
+382 KGIGIQVGGTNVNYA
-397 FVRLAPDAAT
+397 FVRMAPDVAT

-473 ALEDDCYE
+473 AIEDDCYE

-494 NSGENILVNKEGEQP
+494 NSGVNILVNKDGEQP

-524 FNDMQ
+524 FNDMK

-569 ESLAGSARAAFNGK
+569 EGLAGPARAAFNGK

-608 LFYKGKEIEGK
+608 LFYKGKKIEGE

-695 VSTQTTNASI
+695 VSTQTTNAYI

-728 IDNDKKF
+728 VDNDKKF

-781 LGTGIKMETYL
+781 LGKGIKMVTYL
-792 NGKPKETVKSWK
+792 NGQEKETVKSWK

-834 AYVANLLDP
+834 AYVADLLDP

-868 ILNEDVKLNETKAY
+868 ILNEDVKLDETKAY

-891 TFTKNADGT
+891 TFTKNDDGT

-913 AAQVIEAFGEGT
+913 AAQVKNAFGEGT
-925 QVAKFNDLDENW
+925 KVAKFNDLDENW

-945 AGEGVVLQK
+945 AGEDVVLHK

-975 GKTETLAGPV
+975 GETKTLNGPV

-1016 SYDNN
+1016 SYDNK
-1021 TAVSADSYM
+1021 TEVSADSYM
-1030 FSKGNLVH
+1030 FSKGDLVH
-1038 TNKPHT
+1038 TSKPHT

-1049 CWLKENTPSGKML
+1049 CWLKENTPSGKLL
-1062 QLSLNNNNIGN
+1062 QLSLNNNGMGN

-1081 ENKRNTNSGIY
+1081 ENKRNANTGIY

-1117 TVVITK
+1117 TVVVTK

>member
-1 MKMFNKLSCKNFF
+1 MFKKLTCKIFL

-30 SGEDVSEKIVMQDT
+30 SGEDGSEKVVMQDSD
-44 NPNKE
+44 PNAE
-49 HYFSN
+49 HYFNN

-69 DGVKVLKGVKNLQN
+69 DGVKVLKGVKDLQN

-93 ELPGLADVVVG
+93 KLPGLADVVLG

-148 FLKDGENVGKL
+148 FLKDGKNVGNL
-159 QDISTG
+159 QNISTG

-221 GDAREYTITS
+221 GDAREYTITK

-236 MEKYAQEQGRKKFT
+236 MEKYAQEQGRKPFT
-250 VEAHGE
+250 VEAHGK
-256 KPTSPTLGLE
+256 KPIHSFGDL
-266 VSRGDVIDEDLK
+266 SRDDVIDANLN
-278 NGYAAVVGAVFPV
+278 NGYTAVAGVLLSG

-299 IPTDGKEAFPK
+299 KPNDGKEAFPK
-310 GTEVGFKYNGFN
+310 GTEVGFKYNGFD
-322 LANLSV
+322 LANLEI
-328 GSGVDLTLYNKENKE
+328 GGGVELTLYNKENNE
-343 IGTYSLSSTV
+343 IGTYKLSKTV
-353 LGLGVIEVSK
+353 LGLGVIKVSK
-363 DGELVMKAPADFSA
+363 DGEFVMKAPADFSA
-377 AKIFF
+377 AKIYFNS
-382 KGIGIRVGGTSVNYA
+382 IGIKVGGTSVNYA

-422 EYNAFTLQHNEAVK
+422 EYNAFTLQHNEAVE
-436 VEWSIVK
+436 VEWSIVE
-443 QPEGSNITLNPATGE
+443 QPEGSNITLNPTTGE
-458 VTNISISGKYVFKAQ
+458 VTNISISGKYVFKAK

-494 NSGENILVNKEGEQP
+494 NSDVNILVNKEGEQP

-524 FNDMQ
+524 FNGMK

-569 ESLAGSARAAFNGK
+569 EGLAGSARAAFNGK

-608 LFYKGKEIEGK
+608 LFYKGKKIEGE

-650 LFDEIVL
+650 LFDEFVL

-711 VFQTV
+711 LFQTV
-716 NVGNGF
+716 NAGNGYN
-722 DNLSNL
+722 NLANL

-735 TTAYKL
+735 TTAYEL
-741 PKILTVGTGA
+741 PKIVSVGTGA

-756 IGKIVDKGQNLI
+756 IGKIVDKGQQLI

-792 NGKPKETVKSWK
+792 DGEPKETVKSWK

-821 ETQEPFDQ
+821 ETQESFDQ

-834 AYVANLLDP
+834 ADVADVLKP
-843 VEIKGFALRTD
+843 VEIKGFALRTN

-868 ILNEDVKLNETKAY
+868 ILNEDVKLDETKAY
-882 TKAKMLLRR
+882 AKAKMLLRR
-891 TFTKNADGT
+891 TFTKSADGT

-913 AAQVIEAFGEGT
+913 AAQVKEAFGEGT
-925 QVAKFNDLDENW
+925 QVAEFNDLDENW

-945 AGEGVVLQK
+945 AGEDVVLEK

-960 FPTKEAISNC
+960 FPTKEAYRNY

-975 GKTETLAGPV
+975 GETETLAGPV

-998 HIENSVEGSLL
+998 NIENSVNGTLQ
-1009 NNMTFFG
+1009 NNMTFYG

-1030 FSKGNLVH
+1030 FSKGDLVH
-1038 TNKPHT
+1038 TSKPHT

-1049 CWLKENTPSGKML
+1049 CWLKENTPSGKLL
-1062 QLSLNNNNIGN
+1062 QLSLNNNNMGN

-1081 ENKRNTNSGIY
+1081 ENKRNANTGIY
-1092 NMEGMRMNTNN
+1092 NMEGIRMNTNN

>member
-1 MKMFNKLSCKNFF
+1 M
-14 IATFLLVTLP
+14 ATFLLFTLP
-24 MGAANT
+24 IGAANT
-30 SGEDVSEKIVMQDT
+30 NGEDVSEKVVMQNSD
-44 NPNKE
+44 PNAKN
-49 HYFSN
+49 YFSN
-54 RRALVGPGC
+54 RRALVGSGC
-63 MINSVG
+63 LINSVG

-148 FLKDGENVGKL
+148 FLKEGKNVGNL
-159 QDISTG
+159 QNISTG

-221 GDAREYTITS
+221 GDAREYTITK

-236 MEKYAQEQGRKKFT
+236 MEKYAQEQGRKQFT
-250 VEAHGE
+250 VEAHG
-256 KPTSPTLGLE
+256 KNPTKTWGE
-266 VSRGDVIDEDLK
+266 ASRNNVIDEDLK
-278 NGYAAVVGAVFPV
+278 NGYAAVVAAVVPV

-299 IPTDGKEAFPK
+299 RPSDGKEAFPK
-310 GTEVGFKYNGFN
+310 GTEVGFKFNGFSV
-322 LANLSV
+322 ADLSI
-328 GSGVDLTLYNKENKE
+328 GSGVDLTLYNKDNNE
-343 IGTYSLSSTV
+343 IGTYNLSKTV

-363 DGELVMKAPADFSA
+363 NGEFVMKAPADFSA
-377 AKIFF
+377 AKIKF
-382 KGIGIRVGGTSVNYA
+382 KGIGIQVGGTNVNYA
-397 FVRLAPDAAT
+397 FVRMAPDVAT

-473 ALEDDCYE
+473 AIEDDCYE

-494 NSGENILVNKEGEQP
+494 NSGVNILVNKDGEQP

-524 FNDMQ
+524 FNDMK

-569 ESLAGSARAAFNGK
+569 EGLAGSARAAFNGK

-608 LFYKGKEIEGK
+608 LFYKGKKIEGE

-728 IDNDKKF
+728 VDNDKKF

-781 LGTGIKMETYL
+781 LGKGIKMVTYL
-792 NGKPKETVKSWK
+792 DGQEKETVKSWK

-834 AYVANLLDP
+834 AYVADLLDP

-868 ILNEDVKLNETKAY
+868 ILNEDVKLDETKAY

-891 TFTKNADGT
+891 TFTKNDDGT

-913 AAQVIEAFGEGT
+913 AAQVKNAFGEGT
-925 QVAKFNDLDENW
+925 KLAKFNDLDENW

-945 AGEGVVLQK
+945 AGEDVVLHK

-975 GKTETLAGPV
+975 GETKTLAGPV

-1016 SYDNN
+1016 SYDNK

-1030 FSKGNLVH
+1030 FSKGDLVH
-1038 TNKPHT
+1038 TSKPHT

-1049 CWLKENTPSGKML
+1049 CWLKENTPSGKLL
-1062 QLSLNNNNIGN
+1062 QLSLNNNGMGN

-1081 ENKRNTNSGIY
+1081 ENKRNANTGIY
-1092 NMEGMRMNTNN
+1092 NMEGMRMNTND

>member
-1 MKMFNKLSCKNFF
+1 MKMFKKLTCKFF
-14 IATFLLVTLP
+14 LIATFLLVTLP

-30 SGEDVSEKIVMQDT
+30 SGEDVSEKVVMQDT
-44 NPNKE
+44 NPNGKN
-49 HYFSN
+49 YFSN

-69 DGVKVLKGVKNLQN
+69 DGVKVLKGVKDLQN

-93 ELPGLADVVVG
+93 ELPGLADVTAV

-126 AICAKSD
+126 AICANSS
-133 ASILTLNLADFYKIQ
+133 ASILTLNLAEIYKIQ
-148 FLKDGENVGKL
+148 FLKDGKPVGDL
-159 QDISTG
+159 QSISTG

-193 GDFDEIKLVQCG
+193 GNFDEIKLVQFG
-205 VNAKLGDVVNL
+205 VNAKLGDVVML

-221 GDAREYTITS
+221 GDAREYTITK
-231 NKDNG
+231 NEENG
-236 MEKYAQEQGRKKFT
+236 ISKYAQEQGRKAFT
-250 VEAHGE
+250 LEAHSD
-256 KPTSPTLGLE
+256 KPTKTWGE
-266 VSRGDVIDEDLK
+266 VSRNNVIDEDLK
-278 NGYAAVVGAVFPV
+278 NGYAAVVAAVVPV

-299 IPTDGKEAFPK
+299 RPSDGKEAFPK
-310 GTEVGFKYNGFN
+310 GTEVGFKFNGFSV
-322 LANLSV
+322 ADLSI
-328 GSGVDLTLYNKENKE
+328 GSGVDLTLYNKDNNE
-343 IGTYSLSSTV
+343 IGTYNLSKTV

-363 DGELVMKAPADFSA
+363 NGEFVMKAPADFSA
-377 AKIFF
+377 AKIKF
-382 KGIGIRVGGTSVNYA
+382 KGIGIQVGGTKVNYA
-397 FVRLAPDAAT
+397 FVRMAPDVAT

-473 ALEDDCYE
+473 AMEDDCYE

-756 IGKIVDKGQNLI
+756 IGKIVDKGQDLI

-781 LGTGIKMETYL
+781 LGKGIKMVTYL
-792 NGKPKETVKSWK
+792 DGQEKETVKSWK

-913 AAQVIEAFGEGT
+913 AAQVIEAFGKGT

-937 IKFETVDV
+937 IKFETVPV
-945 AGEGVVLQK
+945 ACEGVVLQK

-985 YVAEGINYEDQTA
+985 YVANGINYEDQTA
-998 HIENSVEGSLL
+998 YIENSVEGSL

-1016 SYDNN
+1016 SYDNK

-1030 FSKGNLVH
+1030 FSKGDLVH

-1062 QLSLNNNNIGN
+1062 QLSLNNNNMGN
-1073 TTGIQIVE
+1073 STGIQIVE
-1081 ENKRNTNSGIY
+1081 ENKRNANPGIY
-1092 NMEGMRMNTNN
+1092 NLEGMRMNTNN

>member
-1 MKMFNKLSCKNFF
+1 MFKKLTCKIFL

-24 MGAANT
+24 MGAANID
-30 SGEDVSEKIVMQDT
+30 GGGKIEKKVWQDSDP
-44 NPNKE
+44 NNKE
-49 HYFSN
+49 NYFNN
-54 RRALVGPGC
+54 RRALVGSGC
-63 MINSVG
+63 LINSVG

-126 AICAKSD
+126 AICANSS
-133 ASILTLNLADFYKIQ
+133 ASILTLNLAEIYKIQ
-148 FLKDGENVGKL
+148 FLKDGKPVGGL
-159 QDISTG
+159 QSISTG

-193 GDFDEIKLVQCG
+193 GNFDEIKLVQFG
-205 VNAKLGDVVNL
+205 VNAKLGDVVML

-221 GDAREYTITS
+221 GDAREYTITK
-231 NKDNG
+231 NKENG
-236 MEKYAQEQGRKKFT
+236 ISKYAQEQGRKAFT
-250 VEAHGE
+250 LEAHGD
-256 KPTSPTLGLE
+256 KPTKTWGE
-266 VSRGDVIDEDLK
+266 VSRGDVIDENLT
-278 NGYAAVVGAVFPV
+278 NGYAAVVGALFPV

-299 IPTDGKEAFPK
+299 RPTDGKEAFPK
-310 GTEVGFKYNGFN
+310 GTEVGVKYNGFN

-328 GSGVDLTLYNKENKE
+328 GSGVDLTLFNKENKE
-343 IGTYSLSSTV
+343 IGKYSLTSTV
-353 LGLGVIEVSK
+353 LGLGVIEASK

-377 AKIFF
+377 AKIYF
-382 KGIGIRVGGTSVNYA
+382 KGIGIQVGGTSVNYA

-473 ALEDDCYE
+473 AMEDDCYE

-494 NSGENILVNKEGEQP
+494 NNGENILVNKEGEQP

-524 FNDMQ
+524 FNGMK

-549 QLIENHGLIGIKTAD
+549 QLIENHGLIGIKTAN

-569 ESLAGSARAAFNGK
+569 EGLAGPARAAFNGK

-728 IDNDKKF
+728 VDNDKKF

-781 LGTGIKMETYL
+781 LGTGIKMVTYL
-792 NGKPKETVKSWK
+792 DGQEKETVKSWK

-868 ILNEDVKLNETKAY
+868 ILNEDVKLNETKPY
-882 TKAKMLLRR
+882 TKAKMLLHR
-891 TFTKNADGT
+891 TFTKNDDGT

-913 AAQVIEAFGEGT
+913 AAQVNEAFGEGT
-925 QVAKFNDLDENW
+925 KVAKFNDLDENW
-937 IKFETVDV
+937 IKFETVNV
-945 AGEGVVLQK
+945 AGEGVVLEK

-960 FPTKEAISNC
+960 FPTQKAAYNNY
-970 EYTIN
+970 EYNVN
-975 GKTETLAGPV
+975 GETKTLNGPV
-985 YVAEGINYEDQTA
+985 YVANGINYEDQTA
-998 HIENSVEGSLL
+998 NMRPSVNGTF
-1009 NNMTFFG
+1009 NRMTFFG

-1021 TAVSADSYM
+1021 TEVSADSYM
-1030 FSKGNLVH
+1030 FSKGDLVH
-1038 TNKPHT
+1038 TSKTHT
-1044 IKAYR
+1044 VKAYR
-1049 CWLKENTPSGKML
+1049 CWLKENTPSGKLL
-1062 QLSLNNNNIGN
+1062 QLSLNNNNMGN
-1073 TTGIQIVE
+1073 TTGIQIME
-1081 ENKRNTNSGIY
+1081 ENKRNANPGIY
-1092 NMEGMRMNTNN
+1092 NMDGMRMNTNN

>member
-1 MKMFNKLSCKNFF
+1 MFKKLSQKICFM
-14 IATFLLVTLP
+14 ATFLLFTLP

-30 SGEDVSEKIVMQDT
+30 NGEDVSEKVVMQNSD
-44 NPNKE
+44 PNAE

-54 RRALVGPGC
+54 RRALVGSGC
-63 MINSVG
+63 LINSLG

-93 ELPGLADVVVG
+93 ELPGLADVTAV

-126 AICAKSD
+126 AICANSD
-133 ASILTLNLADFYKIQ
+133 AKILKLDLAKVYKIQ
-148 FLKDGENVGKL
+148 FLKDGEKVGGL
-159 QDISTG
+159 QKITTG

-175 LTFPGSDQVDK
+175 LTFPGSNQVDK

-193 GDFDEIKLVQCG
+193 GDFDEIKLVQFG
-205 VNAKLGDVVNL
+205 VSVDLGDVVML

-221 GDAREYTITS
+221 GDAREYTITE
-231 NKDNG
+231 NKENG
-236 MEKYAQEQGRKKFT
+236 ISKYAQEQGREEFKL
-250 VEAHGE
+250 EAHGK
-256 KPTSPTLGLE
+256 KPTHTTLE
-266 VSRGDVIDEDLK
+266 ASRYDVIDANLN
-278 NGYAAVVGAVFPV
+278 NGYTAVAGVLLSG

-299 IPTDGKEAFPK
+299 RPTDGKEAFPK
-310 GTEVGFKYNGFN
+310 GTEVGFKYNGFD
-322 LANLSV
+322 LANLEV
-328 GSGVDLTLYNKENKE
+328 GGGVELTLYNKEDQK
-343 IGTYSLSSTV
+343 IGTYKLSKTV

-363 DGELVMKAPADFSA
+363 DGEFVMKAPADFSA
-377 AKIFF
+377 AKIYFNS
-382 KGIGIRVGGTSVNYA
+382 IGIKIGGTSVNYA

-436 VEWSIVK
+436 VEWSIVE
-443 QPEGSNITLNPATGE
+443 QPEGSNITLNPTTGD
-458 VTNISISGKYVFKAQ
+458 VTNISISGKYVFKAK

-494 NSGENILVNKEGEQP
+494 NSGVNILVNKEGEQP

-524 FNDMQ
+524 FNDMK

-569 ESLAGSARAAFNGK
+569 EGLAGPARAAFNGK

-608 LFYKGKEIEGK
+608 LFYQGKEIEGK

-650 LFDEIVL
+650 RFDEFVL

-686 TNMLYDAEV
+686 TNMLHDAEV

-711 VFQTV
+711 LFQTV
-716 NVGNGF
+716 NAGNGYN
-722 DNLSNL
+722 NLANL

-735 TTAYKL
+735 TTAYEL
-741 PKILTVGTGA
+741 PKIVSVGTGA

-756 IGKIVDKGQNLI
+756 IGKIVDKGQQLI

-792 NGKPKETVKSWK
+792 DGEPKETVKSWK

-834 AYVANLLDP
+834 ADVADVLKP
-843 VEIKGFALRTD
+843 VEIKGFALRTN

-868 ILNEDVKLNETKAY
+868 ILNEDVKLDEKKTY
-882 TKAKMLLRR
+882 TKAIMLLRR

-913 AAQVIEAFGEGT
+913 AAQVKYAFGEDT
-925 QVAKFNDLDENW
+925 KVAKFNDLDENW

-945 AGEGVVLQK
+945 AGEDVVLKK

-960 FPTKEAISNC
+960 FPSKEAINNC

-975 GKTETLAGPV
+975 GETKTLNGPV

-998 HIENSVEGSLL
+998 NIEHSVNGTFQH
-1009 NNMTFFG
+1009 MTFFG
-1016 SYDNN
+1016 SYDNK

-1030 FSKGNLVH
+1030 FSKGDLVH
-1038 TNKPHT
+1038 TSKPHT

-1049 CWLKENTPSGKML
+1049 CWLKENTPSSKLL
-1062 QLSLNNNNIGN
+1062 QLSLNNNNMGN

-1081 ENKRNTNSGIY
+1081 ENKRNANTGIY

>member
-1 MKMFNKLSCKNFF
+1 MFKKLSQKICF
-14 IATFLLVTLP
+14 IATFLLFTLP

-30 SGEDVSEKIVMQDT
+30 TGDDGSKKVVMQNSD
-44 NPNKE
+44 PNAE

-54 RRALVGPGC
+54 RRALVGSGC
-63 MINSVG
+63 LINSVG
-69 DGVKVLKGVKNLQN
+69 DGVKVLKGVKDLQN
-83 LCNDDLNDYA
+83 LCNDVLNDYA
-93 ELPGLADVVVG
+93 ELPGLADVTVG
-104 GSPVISVK
+104 GSPIISVK

-133 ASILTLNLADFYKIQ
+133 ANILKLNLAEVYKIQ
-148 FLKDGENVGKL
+148 FLKDGEKVGGL

-175 LTFPGSDQVDK
+175 LTFPGTDQVDK

-193 GDFDEIKLVQCG
+193 GDFDEIKLVQFG
-205 VNAKLGDVVNL
+205 VNAKLGDVVML

-221 GDAREYTITS
+221 GDAREYTITN
-231 NKDNG
+231 NKENG
-236 MEKYAQEQGRKKFT
+236 ISKYAQEQGRMAFT
-250 VEAHGE
+250 LEAHSD
-256 KPTSPTLGLE
+256 KPTKTWGE
-266 VSRGDVIDEDLK
+266 ASRGDVIDENLT
-278 NGYAAVVGAVFPV
+278 NGYAAVVSAVVPI

-299 IPTDGKEAFPK
+299 RPSDGKEAFPK

-328 GSGVDLTLYNKENKE
+328 GSGVDLTLYNKENKK

-377 AKIFF
+377 AKIYF
-382 KGIGIRVGGTSVNYA
+382 KGIGIEVGGTSVNYA

-422 EYNAFTLQHNEAVK
+422 EYNAFTLQHNDKVPVK
-436 VEWSIVK
+436 WNIVE
-443 QPEGSNITLNPATGE
+443 QPEGSNITLNETTGE

-473 ALEDDCYE
+473 TLNDDCYE
-481 YTTVNYAPVALAQ
+481 YTTINYAPVALAQ
-494 NSGENILVNKEGEQP
+494 NNGVNILVNKEGEQP

-524 FNDMQ
+524 FNSMN

-569 ESLAGSARAAFNGK
+569 EGLAGSARAAFNGK

-608 LFYKGKEIEGK
+608 LFYKGKEIQGE

-650 LFDEIVL
+650 RFDEIVL

-705 DFANST
+705 DFANTT

-716 NVGNGF
+716 NAGNGF

-728 IDNDKKF
+728 IDNDKKYA
-735 TTAYKL
+735 TAYKL
-741 PKILTVGTGA
+741 PKIVAVGAGA

-756 IGKIVDKGQNLI
+756 IGKMVDKGQQLI
-768 MVTSDPAT
+768 MVTADPTT

-781 LGTGIKMETYL
+781 LGTGIKMVTYL
-792 NGKPKETVKSWK
+792 DGQEKETVKSWK

-834 AYVANLLDP
+834 AYVADLLDP

-868 ILNEDVKLNETKAY
+868 ILNEDVKLDETKAY

-925 QVAKFNDLDENW
+925 KVAKFNDLDENW

-945 AGEGVVLQK
+945 AGEGVVLEK

-960 FPTKEAISNC
+960 FPTQKAYNNY

-985 YVAEGINYEDQTA
+985 YVANGINYEDQTA
-998 HIENSVEGSLL
+998 YIENSFNGTSQ

-1016 SYDNN
+1016 SYDNK

-1030 FSKGNLVH
+1030 FSKGDLVH
-1038 TNKPHT
+1038 TSKPHT

-1049 CWLKENTPSGKML
+1049 CWLKENTPSGKLL
-1062 QLSLNNNNIGN
+1062 QLSLNNNNMGN
-1073 TTGIQIVE
+1073 TTGIQVVE
-1081 ENKRNTNSGIY
+1081 ENKRNANSGIY

-1103 VNELSKGVYIVNNK
+1103 VNELAKGVYIVNNK
-1117 TVVITK
+1117 VVVVTK

>member
-1 MKMFNKLSCKNFF
+1 MFKKLSQKIYFM
-14 IATFLLVTLP
+14 ATFLLFTLP

-30 SGEDVSEKIVMQDT
+30 SGEDVSEKVVMQNSD
-44 NPNKE
+44 PNAE
-49 HYFSN
+49 HYFNN

-63 MINSVG
+63 LINSVG

-93 ELPGLADVVVG
+93 ELPGLADVTVG

-126 AICAKSD
+126 AICANSD
-133 ASILTLNLADFYKIQ
+133 AKILKLDLAKVYKIQ
-148 FLKDGENVGKL
+148 FLKDGEKVGDL
-159 QDISTG
+159 QEITTG

-193 GDFDEIKLVQCG
+193 GDFDEIKLVQFG
-205 VNAKLGDVVNL
+205 VNAELGDVVML

-221 GDAREYTITS
+221 GDAREYTITN
-231 NKDNG
+231 NKENG
-236 MEKYAQEQGRKKFT
+236 ISKYAQEQGRKAFT
-250 VEAHGE
+250 LS
-256 KPTSPTLGLE
+256 TSNLG
-266 VSRGDVIDEDLK
+266 GDMIDEDLT
-278 NGYAAVVGAVFPV
+278 NGYAAVVGALVPI
-291 STPVTVVA
+291 STSVTVYA
-299 IPTDGKEAFPK
+299 QPSDNKEAFPK

-328 GSGVDLTLYNKENKE
+328 GSGVDLTLYNKENKK
-343 IGTYSLSSTV
+343 IDTYSLSSTV

-377 AKIFF
+377 AKIYF
-382 KGIGIRVGGTSVNYA
+382 KGIGIQVGGTSVNYA

-422 EYNAFTLQHNEAVK
+422 EYNAFTLQHNETVPVK
-436 VEWSIVK
+436 WNIVE
-443 QPEGSNITLNPATGE
+443 QPEGSNIALNETTGE

-473 ALEDDCYE
+473 ALNDECYE
-481 YTTVNYAPVALAQ
+481 YTTINYAPVALDH
-494 NSGENILVNKEGEQP
+494 NNGVNILVNKEGEQP
-509 KFVLSDKSGGGVLTI
+509 KYVLSDKSGGGVLTI
-524 FNDMQ
+524 FNDMN

-569 ESLAGSARAAFNGK
+569 EGLAGSARAAFNGK

-608 LFYKGKEIEGK
+608 LFYKGKEMQGK

-628 AGLIGSEQ
+628 VGLIGSEQ

-650 LFDEIVL
+650 PFDEIVL

-705 DFANST
+705 DFAKT
-711 VFQTV
+711 TIFQTV
-716 NVGNGF
+716 NAGNGF

-781 LGTGIKMETYL
+781 LGTGIKMVTYL
-792 NGKPKETVKSWK
+792 DGQEKETVKSWK

-859 TVNTQSDVL
+859 TVNTLSDVL

-913 AAQVIEAFGEGT
+913 AAQVKEAFGEGT

-937 IKFETVDV
+937 IKFETVSV
-945 AGEGVVLQK
+945 AGEGVVLEK

-960 FPTKEAISNC
+960 LPTKEAYSNY

-998 HIENSVEGSLL
+998 HIENSVNGTFQ
-1009 NNMTFFG
+1009 NMTFFG
-1016 SYDNN
+1016 SYDNK

-1030 FSKGNLVH
+1030 FSKGDLVH
-1038 TNKPHT
+1038 TSKPHT

-1049 CWLKENTPSGKML
+1049 CWLKENAPSGKLL
-1062 QLSLNNNNIGN
+1062 QFSLNNNNMGN
-1073 TTGIQIVE
+1073 TTGIQVVE
-1081 ENKRNTNSGIY
+1081 ENKRNANTGIY

-1117 TVVITK
+1117 VVVVTK

>member
-1 MKMFNKLSCKNFF
+1 MFKKLSQKICFM
-14 IATFLLVTLP
+14 ATFLLFTLP

-30 SGEDVSEKIVMQDT
+30 NGEDVSEKVVMQNSD
-44 NPNKE
+44 PNAE
-49 HYFSN
+49 HYFNN

-63 MINSVG
+63 LINSVG

-93 ELPGLADVVVG
+93 ELPGLADVTAV

-126 AICAKSD
+126 AICANSS
-133 ASILTLNLADFYKIQ
+133 ASILTLNLAEIYKIQ
-148 FLKDGENVGKL
+148 FLKDGKPVGGL
-159 QDISTG
+159 QSISTG

-193 GDFDEIKLVQCG
+193 GNFDEIKLVQFG
-205 VNAKLGDVVNL
+205 VNAKLGDVVML

-221 GDAREYTITS
+221 GDAREYTITK
-231 NKDNG
+231 NKKNG
-236 MEKYAQEQGRKKFT
+236 ISKYAEEQGRKAFT
-250 VEAHGE
+250 LS
-256 KPTSPTLGLE
+256 TSNLG
-266 VSRGDVIDEDLK
+266 GDMIDEDLT
-278 NGYAAVVGAVFPV
+278 NGYAAVVGALIPI
-291 STPVTVVA
+291 STSVTVYA
-299 IPTDGKEAFPK
+299 QPSDNKEAFPK
-310 GTEVGFKYNGFN
+310 GTEVGFKYNGFK
-322 LANLSV
+322 LADLSV
-328 GSGVDLTLYNKENKE
+328 GSGVDLTLYNKENKK

-353 LGLGVIEVSK
+353 LGLGVIEASK

-377 AKIFF
+377 AKIYF
-382 KGIGIRVGGTSVNYA
+382 KGIGIQVGGTNVNYA

-422 EYNAFTLQHNEAVK
+422 EYNAFTLQHNDTVPVK
-436 VEWSIVK
+436 WNIIE
-443 QPEGSNITLNPATGE
+443 QPEGSNISLNETTGE

-473 ALEDDCYE
+473 ALNDDCYE
-481 YTTVNYAPVALAQ
+481 YTTINYAPVALAQ
-494 NSGENILVNKEGEQP
+494 NNGVNILVNKEGEQP
-509 KFVLSDKSGGGVLTI
+509 KYVLSDKSGGGVLTI
-524 FNDMQ
+524 FNDMN

-569 ESLAGSARAAFNGK
+569 EGLAGPARAAFNGK

-608 LFYKGKEIEGK
+608 LFYKGKEMQGK

-728 IDNDKKF
+728 VDNDKKF

-741 PKILTVGTGA
+741 PKILTVGAGA

-781 LGTGIKMETYL
+781 LGKGIKMVTYL
-792 NGKPKETVKSWK
+792 DGQEKETVKSWK

-821 ETQEPFDQ
+821 ETQEQFDQ

-834 AYVANLLDP
+834 AYVADLLDP

-891 TFTKNADGT
+891 TFTKNDDGT

-913 AAQVIEAFGEGT
+913 AAQVKKAFGEGT
-925 QVAKFNDLDENW
+925 KVAKFNDLDENW
-937 IKFETVDV
+937 IKFETVSV
-945 AGEGVVLQK
+945 AGEDVVLHK

-960 FPTKEAISNC
+960 FPTQKAYNNY

-975 GKTETLAGPV
+975 GKTETLNGPV

-998 HIENSVEGSLL
+998 YIENSVEGRLL

-1021 TAVSADSYM
+1021 TEVSADSYM
-1030 FSKGNLVH
+1030 FSKGDLVH
-1038 TNKPHT
+1038 TSKTHT
-1044 IKAYR
+1044 VKAYR
-1049 CWLKENTPSGKML
+1049 CWLKENTPSGKL
-1062 QLSLNNNNIGN
+1062 LKLSLNNNNMGN

-1081 ENKRNTNSGIY
+1081 ENKRNANPGIY

>member
-1 MKMFNKLSCKNFF
+1 MFKKLSCNFF
-14 IATFLLVTLP
+14 LIATFLLVTLP

-30 SGEDVSEKIVMQDT
+30 SGEDGSEKVVMQDSD
-44 NPNKE
+44 PNAE
-49 HYFSN
+49 HYFNN

-93 ELPGLADVVVG
+93 ELPGLADVIVG
-104 GSPVISVK
+104 GSPVIRVK

-133 ASILTLNLADFYKIQ
+133 ASILTINLADFYKIQ
-148 FLKDGENVGKL
+148 FLKDGKNVDKP

-186 LYMATAP
+186 LYMAKAP

-221 GDAREYTITS
+221 GNAREYTITS

-236 MEKYAQEQGRKKFT
+236 MEKYAQEQGRKQFN
-250 VEAHGE
+250 VEAHG
-256 KPTSPTLGLE
+256 KLPIHSFGDL
-266 VSRGDVIDEDLK
+266 SRDDVIDENLT
-278 NGYAAVVGAVFPV
+278 NGYTAVAGVLLSG

-299 IPTDGKEAFPK
+299 RPTDRKEAFPK
-310 GTEVGFKYNGFN
+310 GTEVGFKYNGFD
-322 LANLSV
+322 LAHLEV
-328 GSGVDLTLYNKENKE
+328 GGGVELTLYNKDNNE
-343 IGTYSLSSTV
+343 IGTYKLSKTV

-363 DGELVMKAPADFSA
+363 DGEFVMKAPADFSA
-377 AKIFF
+377 AKIYFNS
-382 KGIGIRVGGTSVNYA
+382 IGIKVGGTSVNYA
-397 FVRLAPDAAT
+397 FVRMAPDAAT

-422 EYNAFTLQHNEAVK
+422 EYNAFTLQHNDTVPVK
-436 VEWSIVK
+436 WNIIE
-443 QPEGSNITLNPATGE
+443 QPEGSNISLNETTGE

-473 ALEDDCYE
+473 ALNDNCYE

-494 NSGENILVNKEGEQP
+494 NNGVNILVNKEGEQP
-509 KFVLSDKSGGGVLTI
+509 KYVLSDKSGGGLLTI
-524 FNDMQ
+524 FNGMK
-529 NESAILTPTLNDYAY
+529 NESAILTPTLDDYAY

-569 ESLAGSARAAFNGK
+569 EGLAGPARAAFNGK

-608 LFYKGKEIEGK
+608 LFYQDKEIQGK

-628 AGLIGSEQ
+628 AGLIGSEA

-650 LFDEIVL
+650 LFDEVVL
-657 YNTGLLSADLAQ
+657 YNTGVLSADLAQ
-669 LNIYYAYVADA
+669 LNIYYAYVANA

-686 TNMLYDAEV
+686 TNMLYDAGV

-711 VFQTV
+711 LFQTL
-716 NVGNGF
+716 NAGNGF

-741 PKILTVGTGA
+741 PKIVSVGTGA

-756 IGKIVDKGQNLI
+756 IGKIVDKGQQLI
-768 MVTSDPAT
+768 MVTSDPET

-792 NGKPKETVKSWK
+792 DGKPKETVKSWK

-821 ETQEPFDQ
+821 ETQESFDQ

-834 AYVANLLDP
+834 ADVADVLKP

-891 TFTKNADGT
+891 TFTKNDDGT

-913 AAQVIEAFGEGT
+913 AAQVKKAFGEGT
-925 QVAKFNDLDENW
+925 KVAKFNDLDENW
-937 IKFETVDV
+937 IKFETVDMAV
-945 AGEGVVLQK
+945 EDVVLHK

-960 FPTKEAISNC
+960 FPTQKAYSNY
-970 EYTIN
+970 EYKIN
-975 GKTETLAGPV
+975 GETKTLNGPV

-998 HIENSVEGSLL
+998 NLQHSVNGTF
-1009 NNMTFFG
+1009 NRMTFFG

-1021 TAVSADSYM
+1021 TEVSADSYM
-1030 FSKGNLVH
+1030 FSKGDLVH
-1038 TNKPHT
+1038 TSKTHT
-1044 IKAYR
+1044 VKAYR
-1049 CWLKENTPSGKML
+1049 CWLKENTPSGKLL
-1062 QLSLNNNNIGN
+1062 QLSLNNNGMGN

-1081 ENKRNTNSGIY
+1081 ENKRNANTGIY

>member
-1 MKMFNKLSCKNFF
+1 MFKKLTCKIFL

-24 MGAANT
+24 MGAVNT
-30 SGEDVSEKIVMQDT
+30 NGADVSEKVVMQDT
-44 NPNKE
+44 NPNGKN
-49 HYFSN
+49 YFSN

-69 DGVKVLKGVKNLQN
+69 DGVKVLKGVKDLQN

-93 ELPGLADVVVG
+93 ELPGLADVTAV

-126 AICAKSD
+126 AICANSS
-133 ASILTLNLADFYKIQ
+133 ASILTLNLAEIYKIQ
-148 FLKDGENVGKL
+148 FLKDGKPVGDL
-159 QDISTG
+159 QSISTG

-193 GDFDEIKLVQCG
+193 GNFDEIKLVQFG
-205 VNAKLGDVVNL
+205 VNAKLGDVVML

-221 GDAREYTITS
+221 GDAREYTITK
-231 NKDNG
+231 NEENG
-236 MEKYAQEQGRKKFT
+236 ISKYAQEQGRKAFT
-250 VEAHGE
+250 LEAHSD
-256 KPTSPTLGLE
+256 KPTKTWGE
-266 VSRGDVIDEDLK
+266 VSRNNVIDEDLK

-397 FVRLAPDAAT
+397 FVRMAPDAAT

-422 EYNAFTLQHNEAVK
+422 EYNAFTLQHNETVPVK
-436 VEWSIVK
+436 WNIVE
-443 QPEGSNITLNPATGE
+443 QPEGSNIALNETTGE

-728 IDNDKKF
+728 VDNDKKF

-792 NGKPKETVKSWK
+792 DGKPKETVKSWK

-891 TFTKNADGT
+891 TFTKNDDGT

-913 AAQVIEAFGEGT
+913 AAQVKKAFGEGT
-925 QVAKFNDLDENW
+925 KVARFKDLDENW
-937 IKFETVDV
+937 IKFETVDI
-945 AGEGVVLQK
+945 AGEGVVLEK

-960 FPTKEAISNC
+960 FPTNEAYSNYEYNINGETKTINTPVRDKIAISC
-970 EYTIN
+970 
-975 GKTETLAGPV
+975 
-985 YVAEGINYEDQTA
+985 
-998 HIENSVEGSLL
+998 
-1009 NNMTFFG
+1009 M
-1016 SYDNN
+1016 
-1021 TAVSADSYM
+1021 
-1030 FSKGNLVH
+1030 
-1038 TNKPHT
+1038 
-1044 IKAYR
+1044 
-1049 CWLKENTPSGKML
+1049 
-1062 QLSLNNNNIGN
+1062 
-1073 TTGIQIVE
+1073 
-1081 ENKRNTNSGIY
+1081 
-1092 NMEGMRMNTNN
+1092 
-1103 VNELSKGVYIVNNK
+1103 
-1117 TVVITK
+1117 